1 MSSVLPDAVRGSA
14 LTHFPHNFFSVS
26 LVLDFQAMTDLH
38 LGNKYLK
45 HCDTARKQN
54 LQREIIH
61 SSAIL
66 GSVFIKSIVS
76 SKTYTQPATE

>member
-14 LTHFPHNFFSVS
+14 STHLVS
-26 LVLDFQAMTDLH
+26 LVLDFQAMTELH
-38 LGNKYLK
+38 LK
-45 HCDTARKQN
+45 HCGTARKQN